1 VYVPFET
8 GHEAHELAPAAP
20 ANFPAAQAEQL
31 DWPLAEVYLPATQ
44 DVHWVPPVVSLKEP
58 AAQVTQVN
66 APAAEEVASAQVWQ
80 AMAPVT
86 AFEVPAAQVAHEVW
100 PVAPL

>member
-1 VYVPFET
+1 
-8 GHEAHELAPAAP
+8 
-20 ANFPAAQAEQL
+20 
-31 DWPLAEVYLPATQ
+31 
-44 DVHWVPPVVSLKEP
+44 VSLKEP

-66 APAAEEVASAQVWQ
+66 APAAEEVPSAQVWQ